1 MNCQHVADDEL
12 VERYL
17 NGQLEPA
24 LQDDFEVHILECPHC
39 LARAETLSAARAGLA
54 QRAHE
59 IRLLPARAGRR
70 LRLAW
75 LGIAA
80 VLIVACALGF
90 YELRSTAHQSQAQT
104 GGQPQAPQ
112 PGPAKPAISQEASVA
127 SHVSSGAQSP
137 AQKQPVIVTASK
149 NPEIVTPS
157 GGTGTNPE
165 QAQSALPSPATNSRA
180 AAGKQNNS
188 TEGAGVSAT
197 DFAAKQRTLPTQ
209 MSEEQAVELYSLATV
224 QPPPYVF
231 AGLAANPKLPDAGA
245 KSSGLSQGF
254 TATSAGRALFQS
266 AMVAYVEKSYADAA
280 DSLQSVVEG
289 EPKAADANFYLG
301 ICRLMQGRPNESIA
315 PLKMVLAAPAGTLTQ
330 SAHFYLAKAY
340 LQINN
345 LALAEEEMQA
355 AAAMPGRLTA
365 EARSLAARIQ
375 ALRKST
381 GPKESPSP
389 QKLN

>member
-1 MNCQHVADDEL
+1 MNCQRVADDEL

-39 LARAETLSAARAGLA
+39 LARAETLSAARASLA

-70 LRLAW
+70 IRLAW

-80 VLIVACALGF
+80 GLIAAFALGF
-90 YELRSTAHQSQAQT
+90 YELRSTAHQSPAQT
-104 GGQPQAPQ
+104 GGQIYAPQ
-112 PGPAKPAISQEASVA
+112 PGPAKPVISQEASVA
-127 SHVSSGAQSP
+127 PHVPPPPTG
-137 AQKQPVIVTASK
+137 QKQPVIATTSK
-149 NPEIVTPS
+149 KPEIVTPS
-157 GGTGTNPE
+157 VGTGTNPE
-165 QAQSALPSPATNSRA
+165 QAQIALPSPATNSQV

-188 TEGAGVSAT
+188 TARVGISAT
-197 DFAAKQRTLPTQ
+197 DFAAKQRTSPTQ

-266 AMVAYVEKSYADAA
+266 AMVAYVEKRYADAA

-289 EPKAADANFYLG
+289 EPKAVDANFYLG

-330 SAHFYLAKAY
+330 SAHLYLAKAY

-345 LALAEEEMQA
+345 LAQAEEEMQA

-381 GPKESPSP
+381 GPQERPGAQNP
-389 QKLN
+389 N